1 MQAFNTKQVCK
12 VTGATTRQL
21 DHWDS
26 KGLVKPSIQSASGRG
41 SRRLYSYPDLV
52 AIQTVKQLRDQEISL
67 QRIRRCVQYLRR
79 HLPDIN
85 KPLTFCTLLTDGHE
99 IYLVE
104 DEKTLRAT
112 VKDRGQKA
120 WLELS
125 IAGIDRELR
134 NRIVKLR
141 NKNVETV
148 AVGDYAYQVEI
159 EPDFEEG
166 GYVAEV
172 AGLPGCITDGDTL
185 EETLEMAKDAIQCWL
200 EAHEDLKRRGIEV
213 PMTRRKRR
221 KKRA

>member
-1 MQAFNTKQVCK
+1 M
-12 VTGATTRQL
+12 
-21 DHWDS
+21 
-26 KGLVKPSIQSASGRG
+26 
-41 SRRLYSYPDLV
+41 
-52 AIQTVKQLRDQEISL
+52 
-67 QRIRRCVQYLRR
+67 
-79 HLPDIN
+79 N
-85 KPLTFCTLLTDGHE
+85 KTLTFCTLLADGHE

-112 VKDRGQKA
+112 VKNQGQKA

-134 NRIVKLR
+134 NRIIKLGD
-141 NKNVETV
+141 KNVETV